1 MATINS
7 PTEYVVDEK
16 RINYVLETHR
26 KEEHVVQ
33 QASTGGGSL
42 WWLLFLLLFLILLL
56 IIILILCC
64 ICEPCPWYIPP
75 RKRKVVSSE
84 IKRLVVHG
92 EGQGKESKSVQVAE
106 WFGRKEAWTPEAI
119 LLETEVDSLRRHEM
133 ERGSE
138 REEVRRIRLQQHQQQ
153 QQQQQVQQ
161 MTQEQPR
168 DQFYIREGNADILRL
183 ITRGGEQQRPVTLV
197 ADHPYI
203 IDSGKDILMR
213 RYIDQQQSEAVRAS
227 VLLPNAIHRQNEN
240 ELLEVSLRQQ
250 NALLRQI
257 LLERERDIKLETQSL
272 PAGTQTD
279 HHACTQTEP
288 FFLKPPRRKAR
299 SDNDAS
305 EASDEEKY
313 AKYRRK
319 KRSNRHRGTS
329 PIRRK
334 IRTPIQEE
342 SESNLES
349 SDRQHNRTESR
360 YNFGHTKTS
369 MLRKMASDGNRSRSS
384 RSAIRKEVL
393 KEISDSLGHSVHST
407 TQSVRSTQSNRSD
420 DSLSEYFTED
430 SLEEFSPRT
439 IKTSSSSR
447 PQRYHSENDLR
458 IDKTD
463 EVLKKSLSQVD
474 VSKIGKRKKYNK
486 SAPRYMEWYDKN
498 KSMENAQRSKRRK
511 SKHDDKIQKQTDDNK
526 RKTMTKNNKVSKRLL
541 SDTKASLAKKVE
553 SAQRETNANDSIV
566 EIDNDTSIIINSN
579 NDNNNKNVTR
589 PEHPLLQ
596 HSERRFEIP
605 YEDNDSGIALTRPS
619 IAQKKSVFTIAY
631 TDMKTNQ
638 LRPESSTSPL

>member
-1 MATINS
+1 MATVHS

-16 RINYVLETHR
+16 RIDYVLQTHR
-26 KEEHVVQ
+26 KEETHSNEGSVVQ
-33 QASTGGGSL
+33 ANVGGGNL

-64 ICEPCPWYIPP
+64 ICEPCPWYMPP
-75 RKRKVVSSE
+75 RKRKVISSE
-84 IKRLVVHG
+84 IKRLVVQG

-106 WFGRKEAWTPEAI
+106 WFGRKEAWTPEAV
-119 LLETEVDSLRRHEM
+119 LLENETDSLRRHEM

-138 REEVRRIRLQQHQQQ
+138 REEVRRIRQQQ
-153 QQQQQVQQ
+153 QQQAQ

-227 VLLPNAIHRQNEN
+227 VLLPNAIHRQSEN
-240 ELLEVSLRQQ
+240 DLLEASLRQQ

-257 LLERERDIKLETQSL
+257 LLERERDIRLETQSL

-279 HHACTQTEP
+279 HNACTQTEP

-305 EASDEEKY
+305 EASDDERS
-313 AKYRRK
+313 ASYRRK
-319 KRSNRHRGTS
+319 RRSHRHRGTS

-342 SESNLES
+342 SESNLDS
-349 SDRQHNRTESR
+349 ADRQQHRSESR

-369 MLRKMASDGNRSRSS
+369 LLRKMASDSRSRSS

-393 KEISDSLGHSVHST
+393 REISDSLGHSVHST
-407 TQSVRSTQSNRSD
+407 QSVRSTRSNQSD
-420 DSLSEYFTED
+420 DSLSEYFTDD

-447 PQRYHSENDLR
+447 PQRYHSETDLR
-458 IDKTD
+458 MDKTND
-463 EVLKKSLSQVD
+463 GMKKSLSQMD
-474 VSKIGKRKKYNK
+474 VRKAGKRKKYNK
-486 SAPRYMEWYDKN
+486 SASRYMEWYDKN
-498 KSMENAQRSKRRK
+498 KSMETSRRNGRKK
-511 SKHDDKIQKQTDDNK
+511 SKQEDKMQKESADK
-526 RKTMTKNNKVSKRLL
+526 RSTATKNVSKVSKRLL
-541 SDTKASLAKKVE
+541 SDTQASLAKKVE
-553 SAQRETNANDSIV
+553 SAQKEVDASAEVAVQIDNGSIV
-566 EIDNDTSIIINSN
+566 N
-579 NDNNNKNVTR
+579 NTNVTR